1 MRSIDHVVITGLMA
15 AGKST
20 TGRRLAERLG
30 WPWRD
35 SDADIQAE
43 TGHTV
48 RELLD
53 SEGVDAMHDREY
65 AELQEALADPTPAV
79 ISAAA
84 SVIDD
89 PASRA
94 AMSRPGVAV
103 VWLSGSPELLAQR
116 FHSPDDHRPTYGD
129 TPAAFLAEQA
139 ARREPLARA
148 LGAHVVDVDGLTREE
163 VLERVVEALH

>member
-1 MRSIDHVVITGLMA
+1 MPMRSIDHVVITGLMA

-65 AELQEALADPTPAV
+65 AELQRTGADGP
-79 ISAAA
+79 IAAGRNR
-84 SVIDD
+84 S
-89 PASRA
+89 
-94 AMSRPGVAV
+94 
-103 VWLSGSPELLAQR
+103 
-116 FHSPDDHRPTYGD
+116 
-129 TPAAFLAEQA
+129 
-139 ARREPLARA
+139 
-148 LGAHVVDVDGLTREE
+148 
-163 VLERVVEALH
+163 